1 MHLSIISMLFKGC
14 KISSDFFPINIF
26 FIDFYNYF
34 FFANKFKEV
43 KFQEGADAVT
53 KPTAHVPPTPGT
65 QAGTAPQQSTVSSTL
80 KEKKRNRSRLARKQP
95 WLRCD
100 AVASL
105 ELAVR

>member
-1 MHLSIISMLFKGC
+1 MLFKGC

-65 QAGTAPQQSTVSSTL
+65 QAGTTPQQSTVSSKL
-80 KEKKRNRSRLARKQP
+80 KEKKSVIEIEADLQETQL
-95 WLRCD
+95 WLRCNV
-100 AVASL
+100 VAIL
-105 ELAVR
+105 ELAMR